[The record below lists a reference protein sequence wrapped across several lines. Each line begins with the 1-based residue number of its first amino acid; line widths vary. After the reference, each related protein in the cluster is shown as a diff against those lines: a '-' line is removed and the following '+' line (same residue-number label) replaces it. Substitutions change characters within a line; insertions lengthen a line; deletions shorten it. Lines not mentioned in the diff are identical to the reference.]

1 MVPILAW
8 SHNPHNPLP
17 IETGPASERSVL
29 ADGSLTPVAHQPD
42 AR

>member
-1 MVPILAW
+1 MLPVLAW

-17 IETGPASERSVL
+17 TETRQVSGQHVL
-29 ADGSLTPVAHQPD
+29 AYGSLMPMAHQPD